1 MNTIISF
8 SANLE
13 NCQNFSE
20 ISKMRQST
28 LQKCARLEFD
38 PYGQEI
44 IGYDEKCFGVVAEL
58 IFFTENGK
66 FKIL

>member
-1 MNTIISF
+1 MTTVISF
-8 SANLE
+8 KASLE
-13 NCQNFSE
+13 NCENLNE
-20 ISKMRQST
+20 ISKMRQNT

-44 IGYDEKCFGVVAEL
+44 IGYDEKGFGVVAEL
-58 IFFTENGK
+58 IFFTGNGK